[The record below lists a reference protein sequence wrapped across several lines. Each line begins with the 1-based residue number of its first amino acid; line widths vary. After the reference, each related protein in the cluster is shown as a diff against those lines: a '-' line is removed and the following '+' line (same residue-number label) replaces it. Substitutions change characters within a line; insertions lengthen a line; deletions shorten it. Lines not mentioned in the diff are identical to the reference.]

1 MTHPP
6 SRRRARRAAALA
18 VLLLLLPAV
27 VAACATGGGARQGVR
42 SSEFL
47 SVDGAELFLRTRGAD
62 RRAPVLLWLHG
73 GPGGAQRPL
82 FQFFVGDL
90 EDDFVV
96 AYWDQRGAGRSFDPE
111 ADPRGLT
118 IDRHV
123 ADLDAVVD
131 HLCRRFDRTDVILVG
146 HSWGGTLG
154 LVYAR
159 EHPDKVS
166 ALVGVA
172 PLITAVA
179 SQRSAQAFVR
189 AEATARAD
197 DEALA
202 RLRQIGEPPFD
213 RAEEMLVLSRLTDR
227 FGGVFHQPQNWS
239 SVVVRGILRGLVT
252 PWEIRRLI
260 RANEVSLEAMGDELL
275 GVDLAQSVPRV
286 DVPVLFLLGRYDR
299 LVDSRIAARYLEA
312 LRAPSK
318 REVWFEHSA
327 HNVPF
332 EEPQRFLETLVRELA
347 PKANAPATRDGAS
360 YVPSTSASLRS
371 RKLRSAPVPTRSS
384 ARR

>member
-1 MTHPP
+1 MTR
-6 SRRRARRAAALA
+6 SAAALA
-18 VLLLLLPAV
+18 VLLLLPAAL
-27 VAACATGGGARQGVR
+27 AACATGAGVGAQQRVR
-42 SSEFL
+42 DSEFL
-47 SVDGAELFLRTRGAD
+47 SVDGAELFLLTRGAD

-82 FQFFVGDL
+82 FQFFLGEL
-90 EDDFVV
+90 EEDFVV
-96 AYWDQRGAGRSFDPE
+96 AYWDQRGAGRSFDPA
-111 ADPRGLT
+111 ADPSLLT

-123 ADLDAVVD
+123 ADLDVVVD
-131 HLCRRFDRTDVILVG
+131 HLRRRFDRSDVILVG

-154 LVYAR
+154 LLYAR
-159 EHPDKVS
+159 EHPGKVS
-166 ALVGVA
+166 TLLGVA

-179 SQRSAQAFVR
+179 SQRSAQTFVR
-189 AEATARAD
+189 SEATARAD

-202 RLRQIGEPPFD
+202 RLRAIGEPPFD

-239 SVVVRGILRGLVT
+239 SVVVRGLLRGLVT
-252 PWEIRRLI
+252 PWEIRTLV
-260 RANEVSLEAMGDELL
+260 RANEVTLEAMGDELL

-286 DVPVLFLLGRYDR
+286 DVPVLFLLGRHDR
-299 LVDSRIAARYLEA
+299 LVDARIAARYLA
-312 LRAPSK
+312 GLRAPFK
-318 REVWFEHSA
+318 REIWFEHSA

-332 EEPQRFLETLVRELA
+332 EEPEQFRETLVRELA
-347 PKANAPATRDGAS
+347 PTARASAARDGVA
-360 YVPSTSASLRS
+360 YAPSTSESRRA